1 MEEGAWNIRSLIPER
16 SKGWRIS
23 QGIAFAVLALTAAAG
38 DCDHLPHP
46 MGSLAALAGHGGAVI
61 AAAPRAWPACV
72 LPQIEYRQWGYIIEE
87 DKVVIRHGIFFV
99 TKSIVPIIRIQNITI
114 SQGPINRR
122 LGLYKLELSLASG
135 SFEIVG
141 LNRETAEFIGENL
154 KQRLYARVREKGVL
168 Q

>member
-1 MEEGAWNIRSLIPER
+1 MEYQKPDPRAV
-16 SKGWRIS
+16 KGWRIS
-23 QGIAFAVLALTAAAG
+23 QGIAFAVLALTAAAVIVII
-38 DCDHLPHP
+38 CLTRWEAWQRW
-46 MGSLAALAGHGGAVI
+46 LVIGGAVI
-61 AAAPRAWPACV
+61 AAAAQGVAACV

-141 LNRETAEFIGENL
+141 LDQETAEFIGENL